1 MCGSPLVTVPRQLPL
16 SPIPTYGQQP
26 RRASTSH
33 GHSDTVT
40 LLIVF
45 TVIFNSSQA
54 WAMCEA
60 CVCVP
65 DRLPRT
71 CHQSDNRHE
80 SEQTTPLLQT
90 SDPVQLPKQPQ
101 ARTAQISVEP
111 EEVGTLSFRVQH
123 CPPTPRQPEK
133 LSAGGSSVSSLRG
146 PLSHVPAAWVRP
158 VTGTGSG
165 SRWMLGPGQAGQGFC
180 PHGCRHCPHAGT
192 LGGLWYVITFPNG
205 QFPFLRIWDNDRFG
219 RLRTPWE

>member
-90 SDPVQLPKQPQ
+90 SDTVQLPKQPQ

-146 PLSHVPAAWVRP
+146 PLSHVPAECMGEA
-158 VTGTGSG
+158 
-165 SRWMLGPGQAGQGFC
+165 C
-180 PHGCRHCPHAGT
+180 HRH
-192 LGGLWYVITFPNG
+192 
-205 QFPFLRIWDNDRFG
+205 RFG
-219 RLRTPWE
+219 EQVDAGARPGRSGILPPWLQTLPSRGHARWPLVCHYLPKWAVSFPENLG